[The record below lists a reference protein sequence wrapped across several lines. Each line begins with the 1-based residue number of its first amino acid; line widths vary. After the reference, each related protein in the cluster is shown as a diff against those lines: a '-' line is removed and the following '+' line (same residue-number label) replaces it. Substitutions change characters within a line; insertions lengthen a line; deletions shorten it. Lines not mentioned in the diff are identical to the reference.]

1 MLCRFDHTLGTFL
14 ELGAYPGSGTGL
26 PLSGRRACPPESAQ
40 VGLRGTGSL
49 TRGDL
54 IAVPAK
60 AGTVQSIPTVPLAQ
74 SGKRTYP
81 VCRSPPATDMER
93 VTLSTLIETDG
104 RSRAVIPGHMNQRF
118 LLQENEDGSLLLQPA
133 SVVTDAQLEYDG
145 DPELRALLA
154 RAAQSSTVHRSRQRR
169 QG

>member
-1 MLCRFDHTLGTFL
+1 
-14 ELGAYPGSGTGL
+14 
-26 PLSGRRACPPESAQ
+26 
-40 VGLRGTGSL
+40 VG
-49 TRGDL
+49 
-54 IAVPAK
+54 
-60 AGTVQSIPTVPLAQ
+60 
-74 SGKRTYP
+74 
-81 VCRSPPATDMER
+81 RSPPSYQTWSVSA
-93 VTLSTLIETDG
+93 VSTLIETDG

-169 QG
+169 QA

>member
-1 MLCRFDHTLGTFL
+1 M
-14 ELGAYPGSGTGL
+14 PGS
-26 PLSGRRACPPESAQ
+26 SA
-40 VGLRGTGSL
+40 RGG
-49 TRGDL
+49 L
-54 IAVPAK
+54 IAVPVQ
-60 AGTVQSIPTVPLAQ
+60 AGTVRSIPTGPLAHLPKV
-74 SGKRTYP
+74 GMRRTLCVGP
-81 VCRSPPATDMER
+81 PPATDMER
-93 VTLSTLIETDG
+93 VAVSTLIETDA

-169 QG
+169 QA